1 MFNRRE
7 QEALIGLATALLV
20 GFVVALSD
28 WFRPEAM
35 EEFRV
40 IPRAVNPPPPVEMV
54 IEEETPVLLNSA
66 TAAELV
72 ALPAIGPKTAERIV
86 GFRREHGPFERL
98 EQLLEIKGIGLRT
111 LEKLRPLL
119 EVE

>member
-7 QEALIGLATALLV
+7 QQVLLCLTGALLL
-20 GFVVALSD
+20 GSLIAIGD
-28 WFRPEAM
+28 WYRPATL

-40 IPRAVNPPPPVEMV
+40 IPRAVAAPAALEVAVEASGP
-54 IEEETPVLLNSA
+54 ISLNSA
-66 TAAELV
+66 TAVELV
-72 ALPAIGPKTAERIV
+72 ALPAIGPKTAELIV
-86 GFRREHGPFERL
+86 GFRREHGPFEHV

-119 EVE
+119 KVE

>member
-28 WFRPEAM
+28 WFRPEAL

-54 IEEETPVLLNSA
+54 IEEEVPVLLNSA

-111 LEKLRPLL
+111 LEKLWPLL